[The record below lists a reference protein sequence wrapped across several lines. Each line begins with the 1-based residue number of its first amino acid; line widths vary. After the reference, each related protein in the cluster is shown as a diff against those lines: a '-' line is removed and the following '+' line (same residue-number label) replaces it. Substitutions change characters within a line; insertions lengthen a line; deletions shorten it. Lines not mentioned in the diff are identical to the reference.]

1 MISKL
6 KDTSRQVKRKT
17 KREGENLSLS
27 LINRSEAMIDT
38 ELVNKAKKKSG
49 LIEQID
55 VAWREFV
62 NRLKENTFSIPFKGE
77 YSCMIKGSDMFVE
90 GYSGLLLIDKL
101 YYNHKT
107 YLLKKPIKYY
117 PFKIYGVY
125 DERGSFKNFVSEPE
139 IGFHY
144 LGLSDKGHSIC
155 TGDIQYL
162 NPESLGLLK
171 EAALKIIKAFRVI
184 NLESL
189 GTVILPESYS
199 SLKNIFSNKD
209 EDAKHKFEKLLGQN
223 LIEEII

>member
-1 MISKL
+1 
-6 KDTSRQVKRKT
+6 
-17 KREGENLSLS
+17 
-27 LINRSEAMIDT
+27 MIDT
-38 ELVNKAKKKSG
+38 ELVSKAKKKSG

-55 VAWREFV
+55 AAWREFV
-62 NRLKENTFSIPFKGE
+62 NRLRENTFSIPFKGE
-77 YSCMIKGSDMFVE
+77 YSCMIKNSDMFVE

-125 DERGSFKNFVSEPE
+125 DERGSFTNFVTDPE

-144 LGLSDKGHSIC
+144 LGLSDKGHTIC

-162 NPESLGLLK
+162 NPESFGLLK

-189 GTVILPESYS
+189 GTVILPESCP

>member
-1 MISKL
+1 
-6 KDTSRQVKRKT
+6 
-17 KREGENLSLS
+17 
-27 LINRSEAMIDT
+27 MIDT

-49 LIEQID
+49 LIERID
-55 VAWREFV
+55 ASWREFV
-62 NRLKENTFSIPFKGE
+62 ERLKESVFSIPFKGE
-77 YSCMIKGSDMFVE
+77 YSCMIKGSDMFIE

-101 YYNHKT
+101 YYKHKT
-107 YLLKKPIKYY
+107 YFLKTPVKYY

-125 DERGSFKNFVSEPE
+125 DERGSFTDFVSEPE

-144 LGLSDKGHSIC
+144 LGLSNKGHTIC

-199 SLKNIFSNKD
+199 TLRNILSNKD
-209 EDAKHKFEKLLGQN
+209 KDVLCKFEELDKQG

>member
-1 MISKL
+1 
-6 KDTSRQVKRKT
+6 
-17 KREGENLSLS
+17 
-27 LINRSEAMIDT
+27 MIDT
-38 ELVNKAKKKSG
+38 ELINKAKKKSG

-55 VAWREFV
+55 AAWREFV
-62 NRLKENTFSIPFKGE
+62 DRLKDNTSSIPFKGQYCCLVKE
-77 YSCMIKGSDMFVE
+77 DSMFIE

-101 YYNHKT
+101 YFNHKT
-107 YLLKKPIKYY
+107 YLLKIPVRYY

-155 TGDIQYL
+155 TGDVQYL

-189 GTVILPESYS
+189 GTVILPESYLN
-199 SLKNIFSNKD
+199 LKNIFSNKD
-209 EDAKHKFEKLLGQN
+209 EDARHRFEKLLGQN

>member
-1 MISKL
+1 L
-6 KDTSRQVKRKT
+6 KDTSKQVKRKT

-27 LINRSEAMIDT
+27 LIKRNEAMIDT
-38 ELVNKAKKKSG
+38 ELISKAKKKSG

-55 VAWREFV
+55 AAWREFV

-77 YSCMIKGSDMFVE
+77 YSCMIKNSDMFVE

-125 DERGSFKNFVSEPE
+125 DERGSFTNFVTDPE

-144 LGLSDKGHSIC
+144 LGLSDKGHTIC

-171 EAALKIIKAFRVI
+171 EATLKIIKAFRVI

-199 SLKNIFSNKD
+199 SLKSIFSNKD

>member
-1 MISKL
+1 
-6 KDTSRQVKRKT
+6 
-17 KREGENLSLS
+17 
-27 LINRSEAMIDT
+27 MIDT

-55 VAWREFV
+55 AAWREFV
-62 NRLKENTFSIPFKGE
+62 NRLRENTFSIPFKGE
-77 YSCMIKGSDMFVE
+77 YICMIKGSDMFVE

-125 DERGSFKNFVSEPE
+125 DERGSFTNFVTDPE

-144 LGLSDKGHSIC
+144 LGLSDKGHTIC

-162 NPESLGLLK
+162 NPESFGLLK

-199 SLKNIFSNKD
+199 NLKNIFSNKD

-223 LIEEII
+223 LIEAII

>member
-1 MISKL
+1 MDGL
-6 KDTSRQVKRKT
+6 KAGIFTV
-17 KREGENLSLS
+17 
-27 LINRSEAMIDT
+27 
-38 ELVNKAKKKSG
+38 
-49 LIEQID
+49 
-55 VAWREFV
+55 
-62 NRLKENTFSIPFKGE
+62 PFKGE
-77 YSCMIKGSDMFVE
+77 YNCLVQDKVMLVE

-107 YLLKKPIKYY
+107 YLLKTPIKFY

-125 DERGSFKNFVSEPE
+125 DQKGSFTNFVSEPE

-171 EAALKIIKAFRVI
+171 EAALKIVKSFRVV

-189 GTVILPESYS
+189 GTVILPESFL
-199 SLKNIFSNKD
+199 SLKNILANKD
-209 EDAKHKFEKLLGQN
+209 EDAKHKFENLLKAD

>member
-1 MISKL
+1 
-6 KDTSRQVKRKT
+6 
-17 KREGENLSLS
+17 
-27 LINRSEAMIDT
+27 MIDT
-38 ELVNKAKKKSG
+38 KLIAKAKPKSE
-49 LIEQID
+49 LIETID
-55 VAWREFV
+55 SSWRDFV
-62 NRLKENTFSIPFKGE
+62 DNLKNNVFRVPFKGA
-77 YSCMIKGSDMFVE
+77 YQAFVE
-90 GYSGLLLIDKL
+90 EDALLVEGFCGLLWIDKL
-101 YYNHKT
+101 YYQRKT
-107 YLLKKPIKYY
+107 YLLKEPVKYY

-125 DERGSFKNFVSEPE
+125 GERGSFTNFVTDPE

-144 LGLSDKGHSIC
+144 LGLSDKVHSIC

-171 EAALKIIKAFRVI
+171 EAAFKIIKAFRVI

-189 GTVILPESYS
+189 GTVILPERYS

>member
-1 MISKL
+1 LAFKG
-6 KDTSRQVKRKT
+6 DRK
-17 KREGENLSLS
+17 
-27 LINRSEAMIDT
+27 MIDT
-38 ELVNKAKKKSG
+38 ELISKAKKKSG

-55 VAWREFV
+55 AAWREFV

-77 YSCMIKGSDMFVE
+77 YSCMIKNSDMFVE
-90 GYSGLLLIDKL
+90 GYSGLLFIDKL

-117 PFKIYGVY
+117 PYKIYGVY
-125 DERGSFKNFVSEPE
+125 DERGSFTNFVTDPE

-171 EAALKIIKAFRVI
+171 EACLKIIKAFRVI

-199 SLKNIFSNKD
+199 SLKSIFSNKD

>member
-6 KDTSRQVKRKT
+6 KDTSKQVKRKT

-27 LINRSEAMIDT
+27 LIKRNEAMIDT
-38 ELVNKAKKKSG
+38 ELVSKAKKKSG

-55 VAWREFV
+55 AAWREFV
-62 NRLKENTFSIPFKGE
+62 DRLKDNTFSIPFKGE
-77 YSCMIKGSDMFVE
+77 YSCLVKESSMFIE

-125 DERGSFKNFVSEPE
+125 GERGSFTNFVTDPE

-155 TGDIQYL
+155 TGDVQYL

-189 GTVILPESYS
+189 GTVILPESFPN
-199 SLKNIFSNKD
+199 LKNIFSNKD
-209 EDAKHKFEKLLGQN
+209 EDAKHKFEKLLKAD
-223 LIEEII
+223 LIEGII

>member
-1 MISKL
+1 
-6 KDTSRQVKRKT
+6 
-17 KREGENLSLS
+17 
-27 LINRSEAMIDT
+27 MIDT
-38 ELVNKAKKKSG
+38 QLINKAKKKSG

-55 VAWREFV
+55 ASWREFV

-77 YSCMIKGSDMFVE
+77 YSCLIKGDSMFIE

-101 YYNHKT
+101 YYNRKT
-107 YLLKKPIKYY
+107 YLIKTPVKYY

-125 DERGSFKNFVSEPE
+125 DEKGSFTDFVSEPE

-144 LGLSDKGHSIC
+144 LGLSNKGHSIC
-155 TGDIQYL
+155 TGEIQYL

-171 EAALKIIKAFRVI
+171 DAALKIIKAFRVV

-189 GTVILPESYS
+189 GTAILPESYS
-199 SLKNIFSNKD
+199 GLKNILSNKD
-209 EDAKHKFEKLLGQN
+209 EDPKRKFENLINQN